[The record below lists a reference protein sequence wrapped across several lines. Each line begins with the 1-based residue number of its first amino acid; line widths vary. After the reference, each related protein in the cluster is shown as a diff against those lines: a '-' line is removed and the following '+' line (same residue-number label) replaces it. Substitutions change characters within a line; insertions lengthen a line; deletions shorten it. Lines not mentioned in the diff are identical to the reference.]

1 LEEPVET
8 TIDPA
13 WTAKGAVAEM
23 LINISFPGNRGDPD
37 KNNTWP
43 KSTSEDK
50 EGAVATDPIH
60 ITKGGNEGHHEVDV
74 DPYALPASPDTQ
86 QKPDLVAKVVSPL

>member
-43 KSTSEDK
+43 KS
-50 EGAVATDPIH
+50 
-60 ITKGGNEGHHEVDV
+60 
-74 DPYALPASPDTQ
+74 PDTQ